1 MSDYYTGIIVT
12 DKQNLEVSTFMNEI
26 MKNVIS
32 LEEYDFSSTVNM
44 ATYGTTNLTDTMHHI
59 NQNYYSYD
67 FTIIVEDTKQAI
79 KDSKLEITKSTLKD
93 EVNNAFDNF
102 KEKFKN
108 NKAFKYSM
116 MALGTILGILLIYG
130 VYLLIRKLIRWL
142 KH

>member
-32 LEEYDFSSTVNM
+32 LEEYDFTSSVNM
-44 ATYGTTNLTDTMHHI
+44 VSDGTTNLTGTMHHI

-67 FTIIVEDTKQAI
+67 FAIIVEDTKQAI
-79 KDSKLEITKSTLKD
+79 KDSKLEVTKTTLKD
-93 EVNNAFDNF
+93 EVNNAFKDF
-102 KEKFKN
+102 KEKFQN

-116 MALGTILGILLIYG
+116 IAVGSILGILLIYG
-130 VYLLIRKLIRWL
+130 AYLLIRKFIKWL
-142 KH
+142 KR